1 MLPGERLVGGLT
13 CSQVL
18 ADLSAY
24 LDGELGADRRAEVEA
39 HVSDCRNCARFGADF
54 ARLLDAV
61 RTGLAAPQPVPPDV
75 TARLRAALR
84 PAP

>member
-24 LDGELGADRRAEVEA
+24 LDGELDAARKEQVES
-39 HVSDCRNCARFGADF
+39 HVSGCQNCATFGASF
-54 ARLLDAV
+54 GSLLAAV
-61 RTGLAAPQPVPPDV
+61 RSHLQAPDPLPDDV
-75 TARLRAALR
+75 AARLRAVVGR
-84 PAP
+84 AP